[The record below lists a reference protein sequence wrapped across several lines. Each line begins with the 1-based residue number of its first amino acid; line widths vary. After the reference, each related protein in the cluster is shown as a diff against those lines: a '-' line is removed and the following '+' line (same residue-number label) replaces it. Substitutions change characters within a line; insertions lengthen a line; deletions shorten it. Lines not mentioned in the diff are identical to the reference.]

1 MAASGRERHR
11 DREPGGRRLEASATP
26 SEDRIFRI
34 TDAERQQMAK
44 ALRLIDEARQAL
56 EAQQSRDNR
65 EIVRRLK
72 VSADRIFDLMNDL
85 EEIAAGHPPVP

>member
-1 MAASGRERHR
+1 
-11 DREPGGRRLEASATP
+11 
-26 SEDRIFRI
+26 
-34 TDAERQQMAK
+34 MAK